1 MVALLVEARVQTRM
15 SAFDVLTPPNP
26 EYRRLAS
33 TIDVPIL
40 LAIGD
45 TPVVSRE
52 TAREL
57 QSLNPR
63 FRVEQIP
70 GAGHGVPFDQPERLA
85 AVVRSFL
92 RSVA

>member
-1 MVALLVEARVQTRM
+1 M

-26 EYRRLAS
+26 DYRQLVS

-45 TPVVSRE
+45 TNPVVSLE

-57 QSLNPR
+57 QNLNPR
-63 FRVEQIP
+63 VGVEQIQ

-85 AVVRSFL
+85 AAVRSFI
-92 RSVA
+92 RSMAAH